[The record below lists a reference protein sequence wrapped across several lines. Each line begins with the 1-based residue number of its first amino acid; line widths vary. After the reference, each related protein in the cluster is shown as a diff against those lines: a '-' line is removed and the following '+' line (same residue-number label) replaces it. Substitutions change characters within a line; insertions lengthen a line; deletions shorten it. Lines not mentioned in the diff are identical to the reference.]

1 MAINSGNDKSGN
13 ESKITWEKPRDIRQL
28 EKVVPVTKRQF
39 SLELL
44 SMRFNQF
51 DDETQ
56 KRALKVMD
64 ALRTGYFCRL

>member
-13 ESKITWEKPRDIRQL
+13 ESKVTWEKPRDIRQL
-28 EKVVPVTKRQF
+28 EKILPVTKRQF

-56 KRALKVMD
+56 RRALKVMD

>member
-13 ESKITWEKPRDIRQL
+13 ESKITWTKPRDIRQL
-28 EKVVPVTKRQF
+28 EKIVPVTKRQF

-51 DDETQ
+51 DDQTQ
-56 KRALKVMD
+56 RRALKVMD

>member
-1 MAINSGNDKSGN
+1 MEIDQGNRKSGM
-13 ESKITWEKPRDIRQL
+13 ERKITWTKPRDIRQL
-28 EKVVPVTKRQF
+28 EKIVPVTKRQF

-56 KRALKVMD
+56 RRALKVMD

>member
-1 MAINSGNDKSGN
+1 MEIDEGNGKSGM
-13 ESKITWEKPRDIRQL
+13 ERKITWEKPRDIRQL

-56 KRALKVMD
+56 R
-64 ALRTGYFCRL
+64 RGYPVISQDICC

>member
-1 MAINSGNDKSGN
+1 MAINSGNDKSRD
-13 ESKITWEKPRDIRQL
+13 ESKVTWEKPRDIRQL
-28 EKVVPVTKRQF
+28 EKILPVTKRQF

-56 KRALKVMD
+56 RRAIKVMD

>member
-28 EKVVPVTKRQF
+28 EKVVSVTKRQF

-56 KRALKVMD
+56 RRALKVMD

>member
-1 MAINSGNDKSGN
+1 MEIDQGNGTSGM
-13 ESKITWEKPRDIRQL
+13 ERKITWTKPRDIRQL
-28 EKVVPVTKRQF
+28 EKIVPVTKRQF

-56 KRALKVMD
+56 RRALKVMD

>member
-1 MAINSGNDKSGN
+1 MEIDQSNGKSGIQRT
-13 ESKITWEKPRDIRQL
+13 ITWEKPRDIRQL

-51 DDETQ
+51 DDETK